1 VDVVVLLVGL
11 AVLVGLVGVVVPVL
25 PGSLLV
31 GAAVL
36 VWALVRGGVGPW
48 SVFAAVAVLLVA
60 GSLGSYL
67 WTGRRVAASGV
78 PQRSL
83 VVAGLAGI
91 VGFVVVPGVGLLLA
105 FPGALFGLE
114 YLRVRDV
121 VAARDSAWLALKATG
136 LGMLLEL
143 GLALLAATTWAL
155 AVILGVGR

>member
-1 VDVVVLLVGL
+1 MDVVVLLVGL

-25 PGSLLV
+25 PGSVLI

-36 VWALVRGGVGPW
+36 VWAILRGGGAWP
-48 SVFAAVAVLLVA
+48 VFAVVAVLLAV
-60 GSLGSYL
+60 GSVGSYL

-83 VVAGLAGI
+83 VIAGLAGI
-91 VGFVVVPGVGLLLA
+91 VGFVLVPGVGLLLA

-114 YLRVRDV
+114 YLRVRDT

-143 GLALLAATTWAL
+143 GLALAAATTWAL
-155 AVILGVGR
+155 AVAFGVGR

>member
-1 VDVVVLLVGL
+1 MDVVVLLVGL

-25 PGSLLV
+25 PGSVLI

-36 VWALVRGGVGPW
+36 AWAILRGGGAWP
-48 SVFAAVAVLLVA
+48 VFAVVAVLLAV
-60 GSLGSYL
+60 GSIGSYL

-83 VVAGLAGI
+83 VIAGLAGI
-91 VGFVVVPGVGLLLA
+91 VGFVLVPGVGLLLA

-143 GLALLAATTWAL
+143 GLALAAATTWAL
-155 AVILGVGR
+155 AVAFGVRR